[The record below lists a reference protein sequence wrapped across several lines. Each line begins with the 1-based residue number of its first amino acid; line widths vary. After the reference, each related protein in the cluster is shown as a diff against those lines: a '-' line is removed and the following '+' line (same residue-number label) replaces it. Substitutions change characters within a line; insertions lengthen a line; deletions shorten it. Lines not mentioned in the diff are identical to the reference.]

1 VNNFPMSRERPHL
14 VVLAGPNGAGKST
27 AAPELLK
34 GALGVH
40 EFVNADLI
48 AQGLSG
54 FQPENTAIEAG
65 RILLHR
71 LRRLTEQRVSVAFES
86 TLASRS
92 LAPWIRNLL
101 GSGYAFHLLFLW
113 LPTAEM
119 AVARVQDR
127 VRMGGH
133 SVPEETIRRRYH
145 AGLKNFF
152 CLYRPLATTW
162 RFYDNS
168 AWPRPRLMA
177 SGAGNTT
184 ETVLDSAA
192 WHTIEAGWRN
202 A

>member
-1 VNNFPMSRERPHL
+1 
-14 VVLAGPNGAGKST
+14 VLAGPNGAGKST